1 MLSSRA
7 GFFLKLL
14 TSTSIIIFIVSQID
28 WQLFA
33 QTLKKADIILLFFV
47 FLLLWVERGWAVFK
61 WQYLLRAQG
70 GDISL
75 WSLFCVY
82 NIGTFWGV
90 FLPSSLSTDV
100 VRGYYLSQKT
110 KNVEMAAASVVVD
123 RMMGLFSLLFCCLVS
138 VMVYSSTF
146 SKEVTRFVLV
156 LTFGCALATP
166 CAFLQVVPD
175 FLERRIPFFTRYAIG
190 RKLIGMQRSFLSYRQ
205 YPLVMLIS
213 FFNSLILQV
222 IRAVT
227 MYYTALAFQVDVEL
241 VKFFIIVP
249 VTVIVIMIPVSIGGL
264 GVREGSFV
272 SLFGL
277 VGLGLNESF
286 AIAGTNSIM
295 VTVVGLLGGVFYLS
309 FKNEKQQTD
318 ISLNS
323 RKDVACIDET
333 SETIEEKN
341 N

>member
-1 MLSSRA
+1 
-7 GFFLKLL
+7 
-14 TSTSIIIFIVSQID
+14 
-28 WQLFA
+28 
-33 QTLKKADIILLFFV
+33 
-47 FLLLWVERGWAVFK
+47 
-61 WQYLLRAQG
+61 
-70 GDISL
+70 
-75 WSLFCVY
+75 LFCVY

-110 KNVEMAAASVVVD
+110 ENVEMSAASVVVD

-138 VMVYSSTF
+138 VVVYSSTF
-146 SKEVTRFVLV
+146 SQEVTRFVLV
-156 LTFGCALATP
+156 LTCGCALAAS
-166 CAFLQVVPD
+166 CALLQGGPD

-190 RKLIGMQRSFLSYRQ
+190 KNLIGMQRSFLSYRK

-222 IRAVT
+222 IRAIT

-241 VKFFIIVP
+241 VTFFIIVP
-249 VTVIVIMIPVSIGGL
+249 ITVIVIMIPVSIGGL

-286 AIAGTNSIM
+286 AIAGTNSVM
-295 VTVVGLLGGVFYLS
+295 VTIVGLMGGVFYLS
-309 FKNEKQQTD
+309 FKHPKKQTGR
-318 ISLNS
+318 SLDS
-323 RKDVACIDET
+323 SKDAGCIDDT
-333 SETIEEKN
+333 
-341 N
+341 